1 MPAGPQPTVEA
12 FAKMKFSLRSDERR
26 NPVGIHTLASRSETR
41 RLMMTKALLA
51 IGAAAVALTAVS
63 TAPAEARQHSRVCA
77 KWRNGHCTRWANRG
91 YTRAMARHAQW
102 RTGYRFGPRYA
113 YTSYRTLPR
122 TYVSRYDLSPNYR
135 YVYRDNYIYQ
145 VDPTT
150 YAVTRVIDALTR

>member
-1 MPAGPQPTVEA
+1 MIKI
-12 FAKMKFSLRSDERR
+12 FL
-26 NPVGIHTLASRSETR
+26 TL
-41 RLMMTKALLA
+41 
-51 IGAAAVALTAVS
+51 GAAAVALSATPAMADRHNNQGNRHNARACGQWRHGNCVRWDNHGYRVS
-63 TAPAEARQHSRVCA
+63 S
-77 KWRNGHCTRWANRG
+77 
-91 YTRAMARHAQW
+91 ARHAMW

-122 TYVSRYDLSPNYR
+122 AYVSRYDLSPRYR